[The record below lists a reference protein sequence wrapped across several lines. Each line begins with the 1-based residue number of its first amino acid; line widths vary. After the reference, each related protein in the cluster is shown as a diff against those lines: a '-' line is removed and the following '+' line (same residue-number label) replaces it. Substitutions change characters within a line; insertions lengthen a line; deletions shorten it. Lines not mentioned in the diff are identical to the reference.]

1 MRWLTIATGVAE
13 VAVVAAV
20 AVVAVV
26 AMDDEDVV
34 QYWRWGGGIQW
45 RTQLLRAMAMGATAT
60 KMAIDSV

>member
-1 MRWLTIATGVAE
+1 MGVEE

-20 AVVAVV
+20 AVGAVV

-34 QYWRWGGGIQW
+34 QCWRWGGGIQW
-45 RTQLLRAMAMGATAT
+45 RTQLLTAMAMGATAT